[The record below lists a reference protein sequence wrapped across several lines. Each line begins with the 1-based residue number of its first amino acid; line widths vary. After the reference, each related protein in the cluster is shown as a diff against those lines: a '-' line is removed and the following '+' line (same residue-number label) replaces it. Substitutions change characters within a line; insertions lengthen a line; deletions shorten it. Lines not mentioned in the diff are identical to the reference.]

1 MNPSHTLALALMTL
15 AAPSLNAQ
23 AQPTMP
29 ETPSVAPQNAMTN
42 SGAGG
47 RANNTYNLNFANAT
61 HTSKTLTLGGQT
73 IAFRAYEHI
82 VYVQHPVDAKY
93 ERMNI
98 YIPEAYF
105 KGKNIGHFTAQT
117 APIFMPNAVG
127 GYMPSE
133 PDSPSVARD
142 GHSPNAAF
150 VALSKGYVVATPGAR
165 GRTTQD
171 EKGQYTGKAPAAIVD
186 LKAAVRYLR
195 HNDAVMFGNAEK
207 IISNGTSAGGALS
220 ALLGASG
227 NNTDYEPY
235 LNALGAA
242 KARDDVFAV
251 SAYCP
256 ITNLDHAD
264 MAYEWQFNGFNTYQK
279 MIMPQM
285 IDFHAERKMETGAL
299 TATQINT
306 SNALKTLFPAYLNA
320 LKLTQTNGQPLT
332 LDAQGNGPFKDLVK
346 SYVIASAQTAL
357 DNGTDLSPLAW
368 VHLSGKKVTD
378 IDYDGYIQANVRMK
392 TPPAFDALDLSS
404 GENDLFGTANTQA
417 QHFTAFGMSNSAAS
431 GTHAA
436 PATVNMMNAMHYL
449 SSPKSST
456 ISTHWRIRHG
466 TADRD
471 TSLAIPVILATTL
484 KNQGKRV
491 DFAMP
496 WNVPHSGDYDLDG
509 LFAWADTISH

>member
-1 MNPSHTLALALMTL
+1 MDQKNKITIMLMALATQ
-15 AAPSLNAQ
+15 SFNAQ
-23 AQPTMP
+23 AQPMMP
-29 ETPSVAPQNAMTN
+29 DTPTAAPQNAVTRN
-42 SGAGG
+42 GTE
-47 RANNTYNLNFANAT
+47 NNTYNLNFADA
-61 HTSKTLTLGGQT
+61 HYTSKTMTLGGQT
-73 IAFRAYEHI
+73 IAFRAYEDI

-105 KGKNIGHFTAQT
+105 KGKTIGRFTAKT
-117 APIFMPNAVG
+117 APIFMPNAIG

-142 GHSPNAAF
+142 GRSPNAAF
-150 VALSKGYVVATPGAR
+150 IALSKGYVVATPGAR

-171 EKGQYTGKAPAAIVD
+171 KKGQYTGKAPAAIVD

-227 NNTDYEPY
+227 NNADYEPY

-242 KARDDVFAV
+242 KARDHVFAV

-256 ITNLDHAD
+256 ITNLEYAD
-264 MAYEWQFNGFNTYQK
+264 IAYEWQFNGFNAYQK
-279 MIMPQM
+279 MIMPKM
-285 IDFHAERKMETGAL
+285 IDFHAERKTETGTL
-299 TATQINT
+299 NTRQIETA
-306 SNALKTLFPAYLNA
+306 NALKTLFPAYLNH
-320 LKLTQTNGQPLT
+320 LKLTANGKALT
-332 LDAQGNGPFKDLVK
+332 LDAQGNGSFKTFVK
-346 SYVIASAQTAL
+346 SHLIASAQVAL
-357 DNGTDLSPLAW
+357 NSGQDLSTLSW
-368 VHLSGKKVTD
+368 VLIKNKKVID
-378 IDYDGYIQANVRMK
+378 IDYNGYIQANVRMK

-404 GENDLFGTANTQA
+404 GENDLFGAADTQA
-417 QHFTAFGMSNSAAS
+417 QHFTALGMSNSTAGGTLAS
-431 GTHAA
+431 
-436 PATVNMMNAMHYL
+436 PAMLNMMNAMHYL
-449 SSPKSST
+449 NAQTPAEKNT
-456 ISTHWRIRHG
+456 ISKNWRIRHG

-484 KNQGKRV
+484 KNQGKSV

-496 WNVPHSGDYDLDG
+496 WNVPHSGDYDLDE
-509 LFAWADTISH
+509 LFTWAEKISR